1 MKLEVA
7 RQIFGKSSNIKF
19 HQNPFSRSRVV
30 PWGQMDRQ
38 IDGRTDNRLD
48 MMKLIIAFH
57 NFENA
62 LKSNRKNT
70 DNVRITQYWRAS
82 TKSFLPLKSNKYC
95 RFTRAFSHL
104 GALACL
110 RVCTCSYA
118 RVCECICAG
127 AWGYACACSRVV
139 LLIQHAKR
147 MRHIFICNLSRF
159 TIFLTLFHKRHD
171 FRRKKI
177 LNIKCAS
184 ICYSNFVW
192 NTSFSNKNSAR
203 YCHKYENFFV

>member
-19 HQNPFSRSRVV
+19 YQNPSSRSRVV

-38 IDGRTDNRLD
+38 IDGRTDKRLD
-48 MMKLIIAFH
+48 MTKLIIAFH
-57 NFENA
+57 NFGNA
-62 LKSNRKNT
+62 PKSNRKNT
-70 DNVRITQYWRAS
+70 DNVRVMQYRRAS
-82 TKSFLPLKSNKYC
+82 TKSFLPLTSNKYC

-110 RVCTCSYA
+110 RVCT
-118 RVCECICAG
+118 CECICAG

-147 MRHIFICNLSRF
+147 MRHIFICNLYRF

-171 FRRKKI
+171 FREKK
-177 LNIKCAS
+177 N
-184 ICYSNFVW
+184 YW
-192 NTSFSNKNSAR
+192 T
-203 YCHKYENFFV
+203 